1 MSWVLLVLGL
11 AATAPAALRFLRVA
25 QREHYL
31 AGSTTRFAVRWWSG
45 TGPWNLTLA
54 VGGIAGLA
62 VSPWWRWAAL
72 VPIGVAALGP
82 LGLGIRGTSSQLA
95 WTKRLCRLAGLVGG
109 LAAVLVAL
117 GIIYGSAA
125 VAGAVVAFALP
136 VLIDLGLTLAA
147 PLEARLGRRWIV
159 QARGKLASVA
169 PRVIAITGSYGKTT
183 TKEYLRHLLAGHAQ
197 VVASPASFN
206 NAMGLA
212 RTINEH
218 LTPGTEVFVAE
229 MGAYRPGEIADLV
242 SWIPPEV
249 AVITAIGPV
258 HLERFGSLDRTLEA
272 KSEILAGASV
282 AVLNIDD
289 EHLAGLAD
297 REANHRRVIRC
308 SAIDTSADVC
318 VLDYEGTQEVWTK
331 RALLARIDP
340 PVAFPTNVAC
350 AIGAALAMGLEP
362 ETIGAGLAGAGR
374 PAHRQTLYKS
384 DLGFTIIDDTY
395 NSNPA
400 GASAGLRL
408 LDELGAEA
416 RRVLVT
422 PGMVEL
428 GSDQPIANARMA
440 EEAAGI
446 ATDVIVVGRTNRQ
459 ALLSGTAGGRASVMV
474 VDSRQQAVEWVRANL
489 GRGDVVLY
497 ENDLP
502 DHYP

>member
-1 MSWVLLVLGL
+1 
-11 AATAPAALRFLRVA
+11 
-25 QREHYL
+25 
-31 AGSTTRFAVRWWSG
+31 
-45 TGPWNLTLA
+45 
-54 VGGIAGLA
+54 
-62 VSPWWRWAAL
+62 
-72 VPIGVAALGP
+72 
-82 LGLGIRGTSSQLA
+82 
-95 WTKRLCRLAGLVGG
+95 
-109 LAAVLVAL
+109 
-117 GIIYGSAA
+117 
-125 VAGAVVAFALP
+125 
-136 VLIDLGLTLAA
+136 
-147 PLEARLGRRWIV
+147 
-159 QARGKLASVA
+159 
-169 PRVIAITGSYGKTT
+169 
-183 TKEYLRHLLAGHAQ
+183 
-197 VVASPASFN
+197 
-206 NAMGLA
+206 
-212 RTINEH
+212 
-218 LTPGTEVFVAE
+218 
-229 MGAYRPGEIADLV
+229 
-242 SWIPPEV
+242 
-249 AVITAIGPV
+249 
-258 HLERFGSLDRTLEA
+258 LDRTLEA

-297 REANHRRVIRC
+297 REANQRRVIRC

-318 VLDYEGTQEVWTK
+318 VFDHEGTQEVWTK

-350 AIGAALAMGLEP
+350 AIGAALAMGIEHDS
-362 ETIGAGLAGAGR
+362 IGAALAGADR
-374 PAHRQTLYKS
+374 PAHRQTLSKS

-400 GASAGLRL
+400 GASAGLKL

-428 GSDQPIANARMA
+428 GSDQPIANAQMA